1 MGPAMRKE
9 PPLLKQVLSARRRN
23 GAVRNAI
30 EVRVKR
36 LPAIASI

>member
-1 MGPAMRKE
+1 MTRE
-9 PPLLKQVLSARRRN
+9 PPLFKQVLSARGRN

-36 LPAIASI
+36 LPMKIGSY